1 MVSDISDTR
10 TVRASETAFDIVEFL
25 QTENGAKLH
34 EIAEELDLANSTVY
48 HHLNTLIKR
57 RYVTRD
63 GDTYY
68 PGLEF
73 LYIGGRVRDRQKVNR
88 LSESFVEALAE
99 ETGEQVQFIVEENG
113 FGYHVYTATGE
124 HATAIDS
131 RPGKRIYLH
140 ANAAGKA
147 ILAFYSEERLDRI
160 IDTVG
165 LPALTDHTITD
176 REELVAELDQVR
188 EQGYAYNWE
197 EHVEGYCG
205 IAVPIR
211 PEDEVL
217 GALALGGP
225 IERIKNEQSKEALTQ
240 RLRETGNEFELELKF
255 HDL

>member
-1 MVSDISDTR
+1 MDEDFSEMR
-10 TVRASETAFDIVEFL
+10 TVQATETAFDIVEYL

-34 EIAEELDLANSTVY
+34 EIAEALGLANSTVY
-48 HHLNTLIKR
+48 HHLNTLLKR

-63 GDTYY
+63 GDTYH

-73 LYIGGRVRDRQKVNR
+73 LNVGGLVRDRRRVNR

-113 FGYHVYTATGE
+113 LGYHVYTATGE
-124 HATAIDS
+124 HATSIDS
-131 RPGKRIYLH
+131 RPGKRIFLH

-147 ILAFYSEERLDRI
+147 IVAYDSEDRLDEI

-165 LPALTDHTITD
+165 LPALTEHTITD
-176 REELVAELDQVR
+176 REELVAELEQVR

-255 HDL
+255 PDL